1 MAVAVDNTLYFAD
14 GANIRIVD
22 NQGII
27 HTLIGDHHHKKQWKP
42 IPCTGTL
49 KMEEVTM
56 LLIFLLVTGI
66 FRFQYIFSLIIGIF
80 RSITINIFLY

>member
-49 KMEEVTM
+49 KMEEVRM
-56 LLIFLLVTGI
+56 LSLFFLMTSD
-66 FRFQYIFSLIIGIF
+66 F
-80 RSITINIFLY
+80 

>member
-49 KMEEVTM
+49 KMEEVRM
-56 LLIFLLVTGI
+56 LSLFFPDKRFFDFNTF
-66 FRFQYIFSLIIGIF
+66 FR
-80 RSITINIFLY
+80 